1 MASVQKLFW
10 HFCTWRIRK
19 IFWHIKET
27 FNWSYWSA
35 LYNNKLKSLKVA
47 KLKDEDGC
55 EGDDDGGDE
64 GCDEDG
70 DEGWMIDSETLGGL
84 VTD

>member
-1 MASVQKLFW
+1 MTSITQHWKQVDPSWKEWLEYISFGWQTIWLFL
-10 HFCTWRIRK
+10 T
-19 IFWHIKET
+19 
-27 FNWSYWSA
+27 
-35 LYNNKLKSLKVA
+35 LNKLKSLKVA

-70 DEGWMIDSETLGGL
+70 DEGWMIDSERLGGL
-84 VTD
+84 LTD

>member
-1 MASVQKLFW
+1 MW
-10 HFCTWRIRK
+10 C
-19 IFWHIKET
+19 
-27 FNWSYWSA
+27 
-35 LYNNKLKSLKVA
+35 NKMKSLKVA

-64 GCDEDG
+64 GCDGDG
-70 DEGWMIDSETLGGL
+70 DEGWIIDSERLGVL

>member
-1 MASVQKLFW
+1 MPIDRQITTSWKG
-10 HFCTWRIRK
+10 
-19 IFWHIKET
+19 
-27 FNWSYWSA
+27 
-35 LYNNKLKSLKVA
+35 LKVA

-70 DEGWMIDSETLGGL
+70 DEGWMIDSERLGGL